1 MKTKIELFI
10 LVIVFLLSSYL
21 IYTFVDSDTKNI
33 ITNEEV
39 RFKEEYEKLNGV
51 YNEKTGSYYSNVQIL
66 ENSNVEYKNAEE
78 IIDILKSGTG
88 IIYFGF
94 PECPWC
100 RNIIPLLVDV
110 VSEYNT
116 TFYYFN
122 GSDIR
127 DIKHLDDNGNII
139 VDKEGTKE
147 YYEILSLLGE
157 FTSEYNGLNDNN
169 IKRLYFPTIVFVK
182 EGKIIGFHEGTI
194 ESQTNPYKEL
204 TVEQKEQIT
213 TILETALT
221 KTYNNVCDENC

>member
-1 MKTKIELFI
+1 MKTKIELAI
-10 LVIVFLLSSYL
+10 LGIVFLLSSYL
-21 IYTFVDSDTKNI
+21 IYTFVESDTKNI

-39 RFKEEYEKLNGV
+39 KFKEEYEKLNGI

-78 IIDILKSGTG
+78 IIEILKSGTG

-122 GSDIR
+122 GRDIR
-127 DIKHLDDNGNII
+127 DAKHLNENNELII
-139 VDKEGTKE
+139 DKEGTKE
-147 YYEILSLLGE
+147 YYEILSLLGD
-157 FTSEYNGLNDNN
+157 FASEYDGLNDSS

-194 ESQTNPYKEL
+194 ESQTNPSKEL
-204 TVEQKEQIT
+204 TIEQKEQIT
-213 TILETALT
+213 TILETAII
-221 KTYNNVCDENC
+221 KMQNNVCDENC

>member
-1 MKTKIELFI
+1 MKTKIELGI

-21 IYTFVDSDTKNI
+21 IYTFVESDTKNI

-39 RFKEEYEKLNGV
+39 KFKEEYEKLNGV
-51 YNEKTGSYYSNVQIL
+51 YNEKTGNYYSNVEIL
-66 ENSNVEYKNAEE
+66 ENSNVEYKKVEE
-78 IIDILKSGTG
+78 VIEILKSGTG

-122 GSDIR
+122 GRDIR
-127 DIKHLDDNGNII
+127 DTKHLNENNEIV

-157 FTSEYNGLNDNN
+157 YASEYNGLNDSNE
-169 IKRLYFPTIVFVK
+169 KRLYFPTIVFVK

-194 ESQTNPYKEL
+194 DSQTNPYKEL
-204 TVEQKEQIT
+204 TNEQKEQIT
-213 TILETALT
+213 TILETAIT
-221 KTYNNVCDENC
+221 KMQNNVCDESC